1 MIKLKEAVIVEGKY
15 DKIRL
20 ANLLDTAIITT
31 DGFRI
36 FKDREKAA
44 LIRLMAEKRGIVI
57 MTDSDSAGQLIR
69 KQVEKLAGRDR
80 VKNVY
85 LPPILGKEK
94 RKTAPSAE
102 GLLGVEGTE
111 DGIILEAL
119 SRAGIIGEPTPKKGR
134 EITKTDLFN
143 LGLSG
148 GEGSAERRASLL
160 RFLKLPESLPAN
172 SMLDILNTLYGLED
186 FYDEV
191 EKWNPDSTE
200 N

>member
-20 ANLLDTAIITT
+20 ANILDTAIITT

-36 FKDREKAA
+36 FKDREKIS

-69 KQVEKLAGRDR
+69 KQVEKLAGKER

-85 LPPILGKEK
+85 LPPIFGKEK
-94 RKTAPSAE
+94 RKPSPSAE
-102 GLLGVEGTE
+102 GILGVEGTDDE
-111 DGIILEAL
+111 IILDAL
-119 SRAGIIGEPTPKKGR
+119 TRAGIVGEATAHKGR
-134 EITKTDLFN
+134 EITKLDLFN

-148 GEGSAERRASLL
+148 GENSAERRASLL
-160 RFLKLPESLPAN
+160 RFLKLPENLPAN
-172 SMLDILNTLYGLED
+172 SMLDVFNTLYGFED
-186 FYDEV
+186 FLNEV
-191 EKWNPDSTE
+191 EKWSRE
-200 N
+200 